1 MKKMTKKKA
10 NILVWTIVILV
21 SLVFIALRVF
31 LKYYM
36 NIDIPSLLLAIL
48 IVWFLGFSL
57 NLFSRNEKIKEME
70 KVLEEDIKEKEQKE
84 IKQGKKP
91 STFSLLLIAIVC
103 LIYSIVKGVEIV
115 RLIFVTNS
123 VHIPFKETLPN
134 CIEALTCMICS
145 IFIALIAN
153 NARKRKIFIHSNAKL
168 ISSVGIV
175 LLLST
180 YIQSYYWDT
189 TIMLPNM
196 TVRHYFYLFSL
207 FIIFFGRVFAIAI
220 KMKEEQDLTI

>member
-10 NILVWTIVILV
+10 MIFVWTIVILV

-70 KVLEEDIKEKEQKE
+70 KVLEEGEKKKEK
-84 IKQGKKP
+84 KQGKKP

-103 LIYSIVKGVEIV
+103 LIYSVVKGVEIV
-115 RLIFVTNS
+115 RFILVHNS
-123 VHIPFKETLPN
+123 AHIPFKVTLPN
-134 CIEALTCMICS
+134 CIEALTCIICS

-153 NARKRKIFIHSNAKL
+153 NARKGKIFIYSNAKL

-207 FIIFFGRVFAIAI
+207 FIIFFGRVFTITI

>member
-10 NILVWTIVILV
+10 NIFVWTIVILV

-91 STFSLLLIAIVC
+91 ATFSL
-103 LIYSIVKGVEIV
+103 
-115 RLIFVTNS
+115 
-123 VHIPFKETLPN
+123 
-134 CIEALTCMICS
+134 
-145 IFIALIAN
+145 
-153 NARKRKIFIHSNAKL
+153 
-168 ISSVGIV
+168 
-175 LLLST
+175 
-180 YIQSYYWDT
+180 
-189 TIMLPNM
+189 
-196 TVRHYFYLFSL
+196 
-207 FIIFFGRVFAIAI
+207 
-220 KMKEEQDLTI
+220 

>member
-1 MKKMTKKKA
+1 MTIKKA
-10 NILVWTIVILV
+10 NIFVWTIVILV
-21 SLVFIALRVF
+21 SLVFIALKVS

-36 NIDIPSLLLAIL
+36 NIDIPSLLLVIPL
-48 IVWFLGFSL
+48 VFSL
-57 NLFSRNEKIKEME
+57 NWFSRNEKIKEME
-70 KVLEEDIKEKEQKE
+70 KVLEEDAKEKEKE
-84 IKQGKKP
+84 KKQGKKP
-91 STFSLLLIAIVC
+91 STFSLSLIAIIG
-103 LIYSIVKGVEIV
+103 LIYSVVKGIEIM
-115 RLIFVTNS
+115 RLILVSNS

-134 CIEALTCMICS
+134 CIEALTYIICS
-145 IFIALIAN
+145 IFIVLIAN
-153 NARKRKIFIHSNAKL
+153 NARKGKIFIYSNAKL

-180 YIQSYYWDT
+180 YIQSYYWDM

-207 FIIFFGRVFAIAI
+207 FIFFFGRVFAIAV

>member
-1 MKKMTKKKA
+1 MTKKKA
-10 NILVWTIVILV
+10 MIFVWTIVILV
-21 SLVFIALRVF
+21 SLVFIALKVS

-36 NIDIPSLLLAIL
+36 NIDIPSVLLVIPL
-48 IVWFLGFSL
+48 VWFLSFSL
-57 NLFSRNEKIKEME
+57 NLFSRNEKIEEME
-70 KVLEEDIKEKEQKE
+70 KVLEEGEKKKEK
-84 IKQGKKP
+84 KQGKKP

-103 LIYSIVKGVEIV
+103 LIYSVVKGVEIV
-115 RLIFVTNS
+115 RFILVHNS
-123 VHIPFKETLPN
+123 AHIPFKVTLPN
-134 CIEALTCMICS
+134 CIEALTCIICS

-153 NARKRKIFIHSNAKL
+153 NARKGKIFIYSNAKL

-207 FIIFFGRVFAIAI
+207 FIIFFGRVFTITI